1 MLFTPSSEQDSMC
14 AVTVRHSLVIPVYGN
29 EENIS
34 DLLAALVDLARK
46 IDDLEVVFVVDGSPD
61 QSMALLS
68 QRLPTMPFAWQL
80 IELSRNFGSF
90 AAIRQGLAIARGE
103 LMAVMAADL
112 QEPPDLIYDFF
123 ERLQENQYD
132 LVVGVR
138 KSRADP
144 PLARITSSVYWTLYR
159 TLVMQEIPAGGVDV
173 FACNRAFR
181 DALLSLEERNSFL
194 IGQLFWLGFRR
205 LEIPYDRRARAAG
218 RSAWKFR
225 RRLGYMLDSIFA
237 FSDLPISILLWFGVV
252 GAGMSFCLSL
262 VLIIVWQFGLI
273 DVRGYVPIML
283 AVMFFGSLLVL
294 GQGILG
300 CYVWRVAENTKKRPI
315 SVILS
320 HRSGQP
326 VSPTRAR
333 TEDVS

>member
-80 IELSRNFGSF
+80 IEVSRNFGSF

-112 QEPPDLIYDFF
+112 QEPPDLIHDFF

-132 LVVGVR
+132 LV
-138 KSRADP
+138 
-144 PLARITSSVYWTLYR
+144 
-159 TLVMQEIPAGGVDV
+159 
-173 FACNRAFR
+173 
-181 DALLSLEERNSFL
+181 
-194 IGQLFWLGFRR
+194 
-205 LEIPYDRRARAAG
+205 
-218 RSAWKFR
+218 
-225 RRLGYMLDSIFA
+225 
-237 FSDLPISILLWFGVV
+237 
-252 GAGMSFCLSL
+252 
-262 VLIIVWQFGLI
+262 
-273 DVRGYVPIML
+273 
-283 AVMFFGSLLVL
+283 
-294 GQGILG
+294 
-300 CYVWRVAENTKKRPI
+300 
-315 SVILS
+315 
-320 HRSGQP
+320 
-326 VSPTRAR
+326 
-333 TEDVS
+333 